1 MEEEKNITTEN
12 QNINISGKPKKKK
25 INVRVI
31 MIIIAVILCIGITV
45 AFTVIKMIE
54 LKSEYTIVEE
64 NNVFSETPKKE
75 DEDKKYIIDFGET
88 IDYNDI
94 NIISY
99 VDMDGT
105 LYRADDAN
113 KPKEYQSTSY
123 NYVEINGLKNKDV
136 QNKINKKIKDT
147 VYSFNEAGSYGK
159 IYAYTNIC
167 GNFNNILSI
176 EVHDNSNASSP
187 YVGLNFD
194 LNTGDQ
200 ISFEDLFIKSAP
212 VVSILSDAVN
222 KAVAWNIDTSNIDY
236 DSDPEEYMKY
246 LENMRN
252 MENRDT
258 SEYEDILL
266 KVANLYAEKKG
277 NIKFNITPY
286 KILVYDFSI
295 EEMGEYPRTLQIEMY
310 KYKDY
315 IALFKRYLGQN
326 LYEDNNVRMS
336 GVKVFSEPYNSFSG
350 CKENTS
356 IYGELT
362 NNSFFDIYYLNN
374 YEYTPAQYLPS
385 DKVLELSKVNLTNF
399 IESKKRDYI
408 NDTSHGYAIQ
418 GGINY
423 STWEEPS
430 YDYNTGRYR
439 KPYISASLYYIQ
451 TKFSSEDFK
460 NLDYYL
466 AVAGCWPRASVDP
479 VPVGNLSRIYP
490 NIKEERNNVTWY
502 FDLDGNYLGNDE
514 EVLYQDNNAGEYNP
528 S

>member
-1 MEEEKNITTEN
+1 MEEEKNIAEES
-12 QNINISGKPKKKK
+12 QNININGKPKKKK

-75 DEDKKYIIDFGET
+75 DEDKKYVIDFGET
-88 IDYNDI
+88 VDFNDI
-94 NIISY
+94 TFTNY

-105 LYRADDAN
+105 LYRSDDAN
-113 KPKEYQSTSY
+113 KPNEYQNTCYS
-123 NYVEINGLKNKDV
+123 YVEINGLKNKEV

-147 VYSFNEAGSYGK
+147 VYSLNTVGSYGK
-159 IYAYTNIC
+159 INVLSILC
-167 GNFNNILSI
+167 GNFNNILAI
-176 EVHDNSNASSP
+176 EVRSNDFNAQ
-187 YVGLNFD
+187 YIGLNFD
-194 LNTGDQ
+194 LNTGEQ

-212 VVSILSDAVN
+212 VVSILSDAVS
-222 KAVAWNIDTSNIDY
+222 KAVAWNIDTSKIDY
-236 DSDPEEYMKY
+236 NSDPEGYMEYMQK
-246 LENMRN
+246 MHD

-277 NIKFNITPY
+277 NINFNITPY
-286 KILVYDFSI
+286 KIIVYDFLVEGMS
-295 EEMGEYPRTLQIEMY
+295 ENPVANLEIEMY

-326 LYEDNNVRMS
+326 LFEDNNICMS

-362 NNSFFDIYYLNN
+362 NNSFFDIYYLSK
-374 YEYTPAQYLPS
+374 YDGIPSQYLPS

-399 IESKKRDYI
+399 IESKKREYI
-408 NDTSHGYAIQ
+408 NDTSHGYVIQ
-418 GGINY
+418 GGISY

-430 YDYNTGRYR
+430 YDYNTGRYK
-439 KPYISASLYYIQ
+439 KPYISASLNYIQ
-451 TKFSSEDFK
+451 TKFSSEDYK

-466 AVAGCWPRASVDP
+466 AVVGCWPRASVDP

-490 NIKEERNNVTWY
+490 NIEEERNYLTWY
-502 FDLDGNYLGNDE
+502 FDLDGNYLGNDI
-514 EVLYQDNNAGEYNP
+514 EVVYQDNNAGEYNP